1 MLIVQNLSLYR
12 SDVKIFEDVN
22 FTLSSNKLLIL
33 KGNNGSG
40 KTSLLK
46 TILFLLEPSSGSIY
60 WKGKNI
66 QKSIYDFYNN
76 LTFIGDKTSSIRQL
90 TVEENIKIWKKIF
103 LSNVSYEEINSILEV
118 LKLHSLTNQKVR
130 TLSLGQ
136 VKKLEL
142 LRLII
147 ENKKYWILDEPFTNL
162 DSETIDILSQSFED
176 HCVNKGSILFSSHH
190 NITFGRSEEL
200 VLQ

>member
-147 ENKKYWILDEPFTNL
+147 ENKKYWILDEPLSNL
-162 DSETIDILSQSFED
+162 DSETIDIIAQSFED
-176 HCVNKGSILFSSHH
+176 HCKNNGSILFSTHQDIRFSL
-190 NITFGRSEEL
+190 SEEINL
-200 VLQ
+200 

>member
-147 ENKKYWILDEPFTNL
+147 DNKKYWILDEPLSNL
-162 DSETIDILSQSFED
+162 DSETIDIIAQSFED
-176 HCVNKGSILFSSHH
+176 HCKNNGSILFSTHQDIRFSL
-190 NITFGRSEEL
+190 SEEINL
-200 VLQ
+200 

>member
-46 TILFLLEPSSGSIY
+46 TILFLLEPSSGLIY

-147 ENKKYWILDEPFTNL
+147 ENKKYWILDEPLSNL
-162 DSETIDILSQSFED
+162 DSETIDIIAQSFED
-176 HCVNKGSILFSSHH
+176 HCKNNGSILFSTHQDIRFSL
-190 NITFGRSEEL
+190 SEEINL
-200 VLQ
+200 